1 MSMEV
6 FDPTTSSEQEE
17 INYVPRPQNFEGLK
31 VGLVDNTKYNS
42 RVLLEKIAERLQS
55 KYNMEMVH
63 IDTKQ
68 SASHHVT
75 EQAVKEFKT
84 KADFVIAGIGD

>member
-6 FDPTTSSEQEE
+6 FDPTTSSEQEA
-17 INYVPRPQNFEGLK
+17 INYAPRPQDFQGLK

-42 RVLLEKIAERLQS
+42 RVLLEKVAERLQA
-55 KYNMEMVH
+55 KYGMEMVH

-68 SASHHVT
+68 SASHHV
-75 EQAVKEFKT
+75 EEGAVGTFKT

>member
-17 INYVPRPQNFEGLK
+17 INYVPRPQDFEGLK

-42 RVLLEKIAERLQS
+42 RVLLEKIAERLQA

-68 SASHHVT
+68 SASHHLT

>member
-6 FDPTTSSEQEE
+6 FDPTTSSEQEV
-17 INYVPRPQNFEGLK
+17 INFAPRPQDFKGLK

-42 RVLLEKIAERLQS
+42 RVLLEKTAERLTA
-55 KYNMEMVH
+55 KYGMEMVH
-63 IDTKQ
+63 LDTKQ
-68 SASHHVT
+68 SASHHL
-75 EQAVKEFKT
+75 EEGAVKEFKT

>member
-1 MSMEV
+1 MSMDV
-6 FDPTTSSEQEE
+6 FDPTISSEEE
-17 INYVPRPQNFEGLK
+17 AIDYPPRPANFEGLK

-42 RVLLEKIAERLQS
+42 RVLLEKIAERLQA
-55 KYNMEMVH
+55 KHKMEMVH

>member
-1 MSMEV
+1 MSMDV
-6 FDPTTSSEQEE
+6 FDPTTSSEQEA
-17 INYVPRPQNFEGLK
+17 IDYPPRPQGFEGLK

-42 RVLLEKIAERLQS
+42 RVLLEKVAARLKT
-55 KYNMEMVH
+55 KYQMEMVH

-68 SASHHVT
+68 SASHHLD
-75 EQAVKEFKT
+75 EEAVKEFKT

>member
-1 MSMEV
+1 MSMDV
-6 FDPTTSSEQEE
+6 FDPTTSSVQEE
-17 INYVPRPQNFEGLK
+17 INYAPRPQDFEGLR

-42 RVLLEKIAERLQS
+42 RVLLEKIAERLKA
-55 KYNMEMVH
+55 KYKMEMVH

-68 SASHHVT
+68 SASHAVT

>member
-6 FDPTTSSEQEE
+6 FDPTTTSEQEA
-17 INYVPRPQNFEGLK
+17 ISYAPRPQKFDGLR

-42 RVLLEKIAERLQS
+42 RVLLEKIAERL
-55 KYNMEMVH
+55 KAKHGMEVVH
-63 IDTKQ
+63 LDTKQ
-68 SASHHVT
+68 SPSHGVK
-75 EQAVKEFKT
+75 EEAVKEFKT

>member
-6 FDPTTSSEQEE
+6 FDPTTSSEQED

-42 RVLLEKIAERLQS
+42 RVLLEKIAERL
-55 KYNMEMVH
+55 KAKHNMEMVH

-68 SASHHVT
+68 SASHHLT
-75 EQAVKEFKT
+75 DEAVKEFKT